1 MKTFLILFASIFI
14 VSCSTH
20 DDFVNETDAIL
31 HSVDAKEILK
41 NLERDLN
48 ASRPEFNIKFE
59 SSEVIKI
66 DEVYY
71 LRAVS
76 GEYISTT
83 LLEKDSKG
91 MLFSRGISCTSSV
104 CANTDG
110 CIPTTSGKSCTSCGG
125 GIGDCTK
132 TVSTGNLPY
141 E

>member
-1 MKTFLILFASIFI
+1 MKKILFFI
-14 VSCSTH
+14 VGLMSVSCLSQ
-20 DDFVNETDAIL
+20 DYFVNETDAKFKAI
-31 HSVDAKEILK
+31 DAKEILK

-91 MLFSRGISCTSSV
+91 ILFSRGISCTSSV
-104 CANTDG
+104 CANSDG
-110 CIPTTSGKSCTSCGG
+110 CIPTTSGKSCTRCGG

-132 TVSTGNLPY
+132 TVSTGTLPY